1 MTDVEAIVTAYL
13 TPEVADLAPVVG
25 NTPENIDQS
34 WVRVRHIGTSAV
46 GNRDV
51 DAFNSY
57 HLQFDCYAGTPGPEG
72 QGEASAIYRAVR
84 AALTAMPEE
93 VGEVTA
99 VRFVNA
105 LRLPD
110 NDLKPSRQRYILD
123 ARIFVK

>member
-1 MTDVEAIVTAYL
+1 MIDIEAIVTAYL
-13 TPEVADLAPVVG
+13 KLEVSDLADVTG
-25 NTPENIDQS
+25 NTPENIDQA
-34 WVRVRHIGTSAV
+34 WVRVRHIGTSAA

-51 DAFNSY
+51 DFFNSY

-84 AALTAMPEE
+84 AALTAMTED
-93 VGEVTA
+93 VDEVTA

-110 NDLKPSRQRYILD
+110 DSLKPSRQRYILD
-123 ARIFVK
+123 ARIFAK

>member
-1 MTDVEAIVTAYL
+1 VIDIEAIVTAYL
-13 TPEVADLAPVVG
+13 KPEVSDLADVTG
-25 NTPENIDQS
+25 NTPENIDQA
-34 WVRVRHIGTSAV
+34 WVRVRHIGTSAA

-84 AALTAMPEE
+84 AALTVMPED

-110 NDLKPSRQRYILD
+110 DSLKPSRQRYILD
-123 ARIFVK
+123 ARVFAK

>member
-1 MTDVEAIVTAYL
+1 MIDIEAVVTAYL
-13 TPEVADLAPVVG
+13 TPEVADLAPVTG

-34 WVRVRHIGTSAV
+34 WVRVRHVGTTAA
-46 GNRDV
+46 GNRDADV
-51 DAFNSY
+51 LNAY

-84 AALTAMPEE
+84 AALTAMPED
-93 VGEVTA
+93 VASVNA

-110 NDLKPSRQRYILD
+110 DALKPARQRYILD
-123 ARIFVK
+123 ARIWAK

>member
-1 MTDVEAIVTAYL
+1 VIDIEAIVTAYL
-13 TPEVADLAPVVG
+13 KPEVADLADVTG
-25 NTPENIDQS
+25 NTPENIDRA
-34 WVRVRHIGTSAV
+34 WVRVRHIGTAAA

-51 DAFNSY
+51 DAFNAY

-84 AALTAMPEE
+84 AALTLMPEE
-93 VGEVTA
+93 VAGVTA

-110 NDLKPSRQRYILD
+110 ESLKPPRQRYILD
-123 ARIFVK
+123 ARVFVK